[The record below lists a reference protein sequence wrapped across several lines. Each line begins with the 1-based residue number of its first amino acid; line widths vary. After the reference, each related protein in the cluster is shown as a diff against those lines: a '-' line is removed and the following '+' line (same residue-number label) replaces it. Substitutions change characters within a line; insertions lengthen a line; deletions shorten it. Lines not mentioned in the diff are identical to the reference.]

1 MTFEEPI
8 RVFLSHDVD
17 WGKAGAPIPHVLAR
31 RDRFDETA
39 LENLE
44 NKNPYQ
50 NISEILE
57 IEEGLG
63 LRSTF
68 FFRTRMDSKHPPPA
82 YDIQEYRSDI
92 REMIAGGW
100 EVGLHSDPLSS
111 GNLERLKVEK
121 SNLEEVSG
129 KKVMG
134 NRTHYTI
141 DEKNHELLLDNL
153 AALGFSY
160 DTSIKYNRDQ
170 LTERDL
176 GYSAWKGMLVYP
188 IGLMDALMFRGL
200 VKEEQ
205 VLEKV
210 KETIAMCRSLPSKR
224 VLTVIWHNCSLKMEF
239 GRRYSE
245 VVEYLA
251 SEESVEIMTGA
262 ELTETLRRIG

>member
-1 MTFEEPI
+1 VILEEPV

-31 RDRFDETA
+31 RSRFDEA
-39 LENLE
+39 VLENIE
-44 NKNPYQ
+44 EDNPYQ

-57 IEEGLG
+57 IEEVLG

-82 YDIQEYRSDI
+82 YDIHEYRPEI
-92 REMIAGGW
+92 RGMISGGW
-100 EVGLHSDPLSS
+100 EVGLHSDPMSA
-111 GNLERLKVEK
+111 GNLECLKEEK
-121 SNLEEVSG
+121 VVLEEVTG
-129 KKVMG
+129 TRVVG

-141 DEKNHELLLDNL
+141 DDENHEQLLENL
-153 AALGFSY
+153 AALGFWY
-160 DTSIKYNRDQ
+160 DSSIKYNRDL

-176 GYSAWKGMLVYP
+176 GYFARNGVPVFP

-210 KETIAMCRSLPSKR
+210 KGAVSLCRCLPSKR
-224 VLTVIWHNCSLKMEF
+224 VLTVIWHNCSLRMKF
-239 GRRYSE
+239 GRRYYE

-251 SEESVEIMTGA
+251 SEETVEILTGT
-262 ELTETLRRIG
+262 ELSNILERP

>member
-1 MTFEEPI
+1 MTPEEPI

-31 RDRFDETA
+31 RSRFDA
-39 LENLE
+39 AVLENLE
-44 NKNPYQ
+44 EENPYQ
-50 NISEILE
+50 NIGEMLE
-57 IEEGLG
+57 IEEGHG
-63 LRSTF
+63 LRSSF

-82 YDIQEYRSDI
+82 YDIHEYRSDI
-92 REMIAGGW
+92 RGMISRGW
-100 EVGLHSDPLSS
+100 EVGLHSDPMSAL
-111 GNLERLKVEK
+111 NLERLKEEK
-121 SNLEEVSG
+121 LALEDISG
-129 KKVMG
+129 TRVIG

-141 DEKNHELLLDNL
+141 EEESHEQLLANL
-153 AALGFSY
+153 ATLDFGY
-160 DTSIKYNRDQ
+160 DSSIKYNRDR

-176 GYSAWKGMLVYP
+176 GHFARGEVSVFP

-210 KETIAMCRSLPSKR
+210 KEAVSMCRGLPSKR
-224 VLTVIWHNCSLKMEF
+224 VLTVIWHNCSLKMKF

-251 SEESVEIMTGA
+251 SEENLEIVTGT
-262 ELTETLRRIG
+262 ELSESLGTKG